1 MLALAKGTSVFVEN
15 IFENRFRYVD
25 ELKRLGAKITTE
37 GRSAIIEGTER
48 LLGANCKCTDLRGGA
63 ALVVA
68 GLSAKG
74 TTVINE
80 IHHIER
86 GYEDIVENLKKLN
99 ADIKLV

>member
-1 MLALAKGTSVFVEN
+1 
-15 IFENRFRYVD
+15 
-25 ELKRLGAKITTE
+25 
-37 GRSAIIEGTER
+37 
-48 LLGANCKCTDLRGGA
+48 LGANCKCTDLRGGA